1 VIIDGHVR
9 VGPSREAALDADG
22 LLATM
27 DELGIERTL
36 VCPGEAEIAYAN
48 RAGNDR
54 VLALARAQPERL
66 AAYAVATPWA
76 GDEALAELRRAHAGG
91 AVALAIDPAL
101 QGFDLLDGLA
111 DPLLRYAADVRW
123 PVYIRTG
130 TPPTGLPLQAAELA
144 LRHPDVTFVMGRSG
158 ATDFVIDAQH
168 ALRRAPNLYA
178 DTAHVAWDGLLAALA
193 DDPEIGVGRIVFST
207 DAPYAI
213 PRGEL
218 ERLLDWPLA
227 EKARAQILGA
237 TWSGL
242 LARQDRTTTQ
252 EGTK

>member
-1 VIIDGHVR
+1 MAVIDGHVR
-9 VGPSREAALDADG
+9 VGRGREVELAVEG
-22 LLATM
+22 LLDTM
-27 DELGIERTL
+27 EALGIDRTL
-36 VCPGEAEIAYAN
+36 ISPCEAEIAHAN

-54 VLALARAQPERL
+54 VLAIARAHPERL

-76 GDEALAELRRAHAGG
+76 GGDALAELRRAHDAG
-91 AVALAIDPAL
+91 AVALALDPAL

-111 DPLLRYAADVRW
+111 DPLVRFAAEVGW
-123 PVYIRTG
+123 PVYVRTG
-130 TPPTGLPLQAAELA
+130 TPPSGLPLQAAELA
-144 LRHPDVTFVMGRSG
+144 LRHPDVPIVMGRSG

-178 DTAHVAWDGLLAALA
+178 DTAYAAWDGLLAALA
-193 DDPEIGVGRIVFST
+193 DDPEIGAGRIVFST

-227 EKARAQILGA
+227 EDARARVLGD
-237 TWSGL
+237 TWARL
-242 LARQDRTTTQ
+242 LDGVA
-252 EGTK
+252 